1 MIQIFFIM
9 VAAIFGGG
17 YYYMINKKE
26 KVGTKNQQSQKYAQ
40 DFVNI
45 IDVRD
50 RFAYSK
56 DGYVHM
62 YLKTAPIDVSLMS
75 EREQISLTKQ
85 LTAELSSDRDIL
97 KLICISRPVDI
108 GPLMNDYNNRY
119 MNSDD
124 PIQKTLLKQEMLNMN
139 DYAFS
144 GDVVERQFFWHL
156 WHKRADD
163 AEVSLNKRA
172 YELISKFNS
181 CQIKCDI
188 LNEQDIYRLYNLFN
202 NPASIN
208 LEDASFDTSI
218 PLMMN

>member
-1 MIQIFFIM
+1 MQLIFIM
-9 VAAIFGGG
+9 IAALLGGV

-26 KVGTKNQQSQKYAQ
+26 KTGSKEQQSKLFAQ

-45 IDVRD
+45 VDVRD

-56 DGYVHM
+56 NGYVYM

-75 EREQISLTKQ
+75 SREQISLTKQ
-85 LTAELSSDRDIL
+85 LTAELSSDKDIL
-97 KLICISRPVDI
+97 KLICVSRPVDI

-119 MNSDD
+119 MDSND
-124 PIQKTLLKQEMLNMN
+124 PVQKNLLKQEMLNMN

-156 WHKRADD
+156 WHKREDG
-163 AEVSLNKRA
+163 AENTLNKRA

-218 PLMMN
+218 PLMTN